1 MSWLNG
7 LSNKAPKGPLL
18 DRPGIVIPA
27 IELGIEIIAMV
38 YSL

>member
-1 MSWLNG
+1 MSCLNG
-7 LSNKAPKGPLL
+7 LSNRALKGPLL
-18 DRPGIVIPA
+18 DNPGTDIPA